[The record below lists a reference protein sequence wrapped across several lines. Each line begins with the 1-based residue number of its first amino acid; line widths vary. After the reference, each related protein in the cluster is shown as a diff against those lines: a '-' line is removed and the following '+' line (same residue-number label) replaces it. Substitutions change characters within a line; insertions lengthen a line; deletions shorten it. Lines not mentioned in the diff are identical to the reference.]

1 MGSVDGARDPRNVA
15 ATLQRLLIGTEGVE
29 EFLTEV
35 AVAAAGAVPSVLAC
49 GVSVVKTA
57 WTRVLGGVSN
67 ERARQMDAVQYE
79 VDDGPCLS
87 ALRRGVL
94 VAVDDIASDGRW
106 PAFARRATQ
115 QGVGA
120 SLSVPMMVDGAAVGA
135 LNLYAPVGGS
145 LSPADRDRAA
155 RFADQAAGAVALA
168 LRLADREE
176 QNRHLEAA
184 LGSRSVID
192 QAIGAVMAR
201 AGVDAATAFEV
212 LQQRSQ
218 HSNVKLRDVARSVLD
233 EVTRRPPPR

>member
-1 MGSVDGARDPRNVA
+1 MPSVDHTRDPRNVA
-15 ATLQRLLIGTEGVE
+15 ATLQRLLIGADGVE
-29 EFLTEV
+29 EFLAEV

-49 GVSVVKTA
+49 GVSVVQTA
-57 WTRVLGGVSN
+57 WTRVLGGVSD
-67 ERARQMDAVQYE
+67 ELARRMDAVQYE

-87 ALRRGVL
+87 AMRREVV

-106 PAFARRATQ
+106 PAFARRAVQ

-120 SLSVPMMVDGAAVGA
+120 SLSVPMMVGGSAVGA

-145 LSPADRDRAA
+145 LSSADRDRAN

-176 QNRHLEAA
+176 ENRHLEAA

-192 QAIGAVMAR
+192 QAIGVVMAR
-201 AGVDAATAFEV
+201 GGVDAATAFEV
-212 LQQRSQ
+212 LQRRSQ
-218 HSNVKLRDVARSVLD
+218 HGNVKLREVARTVLD
-233 EVTRRPPPR
+233 EVVGRPIR